1 MKTIRISEA
10 EWQVMTVV
18 WQRSPAT
25 ATEIVD
31 ALAKQT
37 NWHPRTVRTLVG
49 RLVRKGALKAVRG
62 GKRYLYEPRLTMD
75 ECVRQES
82 RSFAERVF
90 GGEPAVMLLH
100 LVKEAKLSKE
110 DIKELR
116 KVLEEKEK

>member
-49 RLVRKGALKAVRG
+49 RLVRKGALKAARE

-82 RSFAERVF
+82 RSFAVRVF